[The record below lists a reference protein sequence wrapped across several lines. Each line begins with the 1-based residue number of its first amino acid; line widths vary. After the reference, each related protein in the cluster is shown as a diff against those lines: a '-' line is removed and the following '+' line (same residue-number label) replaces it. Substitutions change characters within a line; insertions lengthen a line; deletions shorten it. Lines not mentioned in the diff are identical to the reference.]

1 MDHSV
6 ATKGFT
12 QIALGAAA
20 GAFVAMRMNRTAL
33 LLTAGLAY
41 AYWKKTQPE
50 PSDVADPVLVDD
62 LAPSFDVF
70 SASPTETA
78 KPEWPAPAVSLQTPF
93 EWAVRSAAA
102 GLNPLPV
109 SLAEPE
115 ALPPIPAVITP
126 NENAWADLR
135 AAIAPVVSSPL
146 EEKVEPSLPV
156 SETSLGIE
164 SEPFVAPSISL
175 AASLA
180 EMEVCLPSSP
190 MVPYTMDEAE
200 VMPDG
205 RIIGSQ
211 ADPMEEDIPQSLLFE
226 AEDEFNPT
234 PQPLQQT
241 ETLIVSKFTTQAID
255 ADSLAKDG
263 NLTAPIV
270 VPKDSQARKSF
281 FTWLRG

>member
-50 PSDVADPVLVDD
+50 PSDVADP
-62 LAPSFDVF
+62 APSPDVF
-70 SASPTETA
+70 SASPAETV
-78 KPEWPAPAVSLQTPF
+78 KPEWTAPAVSLQTSF

-102 GLNPLPV
+102 ELNPLPA

-135 AAIAPVVSSPL
+135 AAIAPVISSPL
-146 EEKVEPSLPV
+146 EEKAEPSLPV
-156 SETSLGIE
+156 SETSLGIQP
-164 SEPFVAPSISL
+164 EPFVAPSISL

-190 MVPYTMDEAE
+190 MVPCTMDEAE
-200 VMPDG
+200 AMPDG
-205 RIIGSQ
+205 RITVAP
-211 ADPMEEDIPQSLLFE
+211 ADAMEEDIPQSLLFE
-226 AEDEFNPT
+226 AEEEFNPT
-234 PQPLQQT
+234 PKPLQQT
-241 ETLIVSKFTTQAID
+241 ETLIVSKFTSQAID

-263 NLTAPIV
+263 HLTAPIV